1 MTVVYIGLFLLA
13 LGVVGGLV
21 VLAARSDRHRLI
33 ANAPAG
39 ALVGAQDTAAE
50 AKAKLAQ
57 YQATLE
63 AARILQVLRTRDDA
77 VYFLTEDERRDVQAW
92 LENFYGKR
100 PS

>member
-1 MTVVYIGLFLLA
+1 MSVVYIGLFILA

-21 VLAARSDRHRLI
+21 VLASRSDHQRLI

-39 ALVGAQDTAAE
+39 ALVGAEDTAAE

-63 AARILQVLRTRDDA
+63 AARILQGLLIRDDA
-77 VYFLTEDERRDVQAW
+77 VFFLTEDERRDVQAW
-92 LENFYGKR
+92 LDNFYGKR